1 MSKLKAVWR
10 NGKIDLVRED
20 HKMSDGLLTINQH
33 RKKMEK
39 EHDDHLPEIKEPL
52 NKNIHRTSA
61 SIILDERETMV
72 VIKWTYN
79 PFELPTVVSVL
90 DGNTEIAPRMDE
102 NAWKVVN
109 NAVNRAAFDLPIETQ
124 IRKYREKFAIV
135 HDKEA
140 S

>member
-1 MSKLKAVWR
+1 MSELK
-10 NGKIDLVRED
+10 G
-20 HKMSDGLLTINQH
+20 SLTPNKF
-33 RKKMEK
+33 RSKMEK
-39 EHDDHLPEIKEPL
+39 EHDDHLPEIKDPF

-61 SIILDERETMV
+61 SIILDEIETMV

-90 DGNTEIAPRMDE
+90 DGNTEIAHRMDE

-109 NAVNRAAFDLPIETQ
+109 NAVNRAAFDLPIEVQ

-135 HDKEA
+135 HNKEA

>member
-1 MSKLKAVWR
+1 MSKLKAEWR

-39 EHDDHLPEIKEPL
+39 EHDDHLPEIKDPF

-61 SIILDERETMV
+61 SIILDEIETMV

-79 PFELPTVVSVL
+79 PFELPAIVSVL
-90 DGNTEIAPRMDE
+90 DGPVDVSPRLDE
-102 NAWKVVN
+102 KARKVVQD
-109 NAVNRAAFDLPIETQ
+109 AVNRAAFDLPIEVH

-135 HDKEA
+135 HNKEA
-140 S
+140 